1 MLSKPVC
8 DRTAGFESFPLR
20 MPAAFCITESGVCRI
35 IKSRFCPIIKS
46 PVWCY
51 NLAQFVGII
60 IVYSL
65 VL

>member
-8 DRTAGFESFPLR
+8 DRTAGYESFPLR
-20 MPAAFCITESGVCRI
+20 MPAAFRIIESGVCRI
-35 IKSRFCPIIKS
+35 IKSRLCPIIKL

-60 IVYSL
+60 ILYSM